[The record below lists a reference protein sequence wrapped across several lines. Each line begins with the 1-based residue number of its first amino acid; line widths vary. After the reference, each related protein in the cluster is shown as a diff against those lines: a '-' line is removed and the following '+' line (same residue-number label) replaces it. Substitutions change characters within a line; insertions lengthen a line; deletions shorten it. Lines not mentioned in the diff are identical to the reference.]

1 MKIEIPVSV
10 GELLDKITILE
21 IKSKFTND
29 EYVIKELNELNM
41 IRDTITSYTMDHIN
55 QLREVNKKLWD
66 IEDKLRILE
75 KEKRFDQEFIELAR
89 NVYII
94 NDERARIKRDINE
107 TVNSEYKEIKLYSK
121 AER

>member
-41 IRDTITSYTMDHIN
+41 IRDTITSYTIDHMN